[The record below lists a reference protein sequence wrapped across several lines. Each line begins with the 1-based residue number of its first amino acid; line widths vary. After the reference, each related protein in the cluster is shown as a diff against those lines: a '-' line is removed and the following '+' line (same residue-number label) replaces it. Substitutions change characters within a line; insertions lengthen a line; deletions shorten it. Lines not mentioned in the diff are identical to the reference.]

1 MTRRG
6 LSPNPLPAAA
16 IAPTHSLPLFYAGP
30 SPTVTLQQLMDP
42 IEAAA
47 ATEEE
52 EVAAAAAGS
61 DAPTS
66 PEPPTYEETAATA
79 SKLTDSMVPI
89 SLEPSSD

>member
-6 LSPNPLPAAA
+6 SSPNPLPAAA
-16 IAPTHSLPLFYAGP
+16 LAPTHSLPLFYAGP
-30 SPTVTLQQLMDP
+30 SPTVTLQQLMHP

-52 EVAAAAAGS
+52 EVAAAAAG
-61 DAPTS
+61 APTS
-66 PEPPTYEETAATA
+66 PAPPTYEETAATA